1 MDQISQPTDVT
12 SPDNQQ
18 FRAFRQVT
26 DTYVTPSGE
35 KYEFMHDNVQ
45 IPANQDQPA
54 GFNPE
59 TAQPLLQAEQKAID
73 DIEPARRIR
82 ALTYPVFL
90 AGGTAAILLIRSA
103 ENGDNLTDRTYLTI
117 GLAYAGLTALIVESE
132 VYRNSRRLKKANA
145 RIADIRQNLIKD

>member
-1 MDQISQPTDVT
+1 MDQIIQPTDIT
-12 SPDNQQ
+12 NPDNQQ

-35 KYEFMHDNVQ
+35 TYEFMHDNVQ

-59 TAQPLLQAEQKAID
+59 TAQPLIQAEQKNLD
-73 DIEPARRIR
+73 NLVPAGRIR

-90 AGGTAAILLIRSA
+90 VGGTAAILLIRSA
-103 ENGDNLTDRTYLTI
+103 ENGDNLTDKTYLTI
-117 GLAYAGLTALIVESE
+117 GLVYAGVTAAIVESE
-132 VYRNSRRLKKANA
+132 VYQNRRRLKKANA
-145 RIADIRQNLIKD
+145 RIADIRKNLIKD